1 MRDPGS
7 QVGHYFGGLD
17 GLRGIAVITVLLGH
31 SIAHFAP
38 ETSPHGIAQMLAQG
52 LTLFFALSGMLIYTP
67 FARDIARAERRVR
80 VRRYAMRRILR
91 IMPVYLVIFLI
102 CNFVLQAVF
111 VGNAVMTSEPRTD
124 SGTGM
129 LTDPGLLLLN
139 LSLLQ
144 TFVPDAL
151 QTGINTSWSLT
162 TELTFYALLPV
173 LAVWLVGRSSRRLAL
188 ALIPPLVLGV
198 AGMAGRAWAEHMYTP
213 GSGLTQFQAEYGDTG
228 VAVLSRSLLAL
239 GDNFALGMLVAIAFV
254 WTQRGEL
261 PWWTRRR
268 AHAAGWSLT
277 VLGVV
282 GALLIRDAYPWFT
295 GTLTSVAA
303 AAIIL
308 LLVDPTARQESSML
322 VRVAGVKPL
331 EYVGA
336 ISLSVYLWHY
346 PVIVL
351 LSRAELF
358 DSDSVTSLI
367 GAPSIVAAASI
378 ALGAIT
384 FAWIE
389 RPAMTGQFP
398 FGLRRAPS

>member
-7 QVGHYFGGLD
+7 QVGHYFAGLD
-17 GLRGIAVITVLLGH
+17 GMRGVAVLTVLLAH

-38 ETSPHGIAQMLAQG
+38 ETSPHGVAPMLAQG

-67 FARDIARAERRVR
+67 FARDIARGERRVR
-80 VRRYAMRRILR
+80 VRRYAMRRFLR

-111 VGNAVMTSEPRTD
+111 LGNAVMTQEPRTD
-124 SGTGM
+124 AGTGM
-129 LTDPGLLLLN
+129 ITDPGLLLLN

-144 TFVPDAL
+144 SFVPDAL
-151 QTGINTSWSLT
+151 QTGINPSWSLT
-162 TELTFYALLPV
+162 TEYTFYALVPL
-173 LAVWLVGRSSRRLAL
+173 LAVWLVGRSSHRLAF

-198 AGMAGRAWAEHMYTP
+198 AGLAGRAWAEYLYDTA
-213 GSGLTQFQAEYGDTG
+213 SGLTPFQAEYGDSG
-228 VAVLSRSLLAL
+228 IAVLSRSLLAL
-239 GDNFALGMLVAIAFV
+239 GDNFALGMLVAVVFV
-254 WTQRGEL
+254 WTERGEL
-261 PWWTRRR
+261 PGWTRPR
-268 AHAAGWSLT
+268 AHATAWSLI
-277 VLGVV
+277 VWGVV
-282 GALLIRDAYPWFT
+282 GGLLIRDVYPWFT
-295 GTLTSVAA
+295 GTFTSVAA

-322 VRVAGVKPL
+322 VRIAGVRPL

-336 ISLSVYLWHY
+336 VSLSVYLWHY

-358 DSDSVTSLI
+358 DSDSVASLI

-378 ALGAIT
+378 MLGAIT

-389 RPAMTGQFP
+389 RPAMTGQLP
-398 FGLRRAPS
+398 FSRRRVTS